1 MSDEQLESSLRQMP
15 PPGTSEHSNYKGN
28 ASSNVWQLYP
38 LTTVADVR
46 AWQAH
51 TPSPEKPTPRRPH
64 GSDSGSDIDDGD
76 ELPEPYADQ
85 EGPVAVT
92 VDRGTSTPSRVGYS
106 RGREAIETDT
116 ASSPAYAQ
124 HIFITSPP
132 VLPDRISHVRGSQA
146 PEGES
151 NTTRESTGGPSPSTT
166 PFLPPGFQDEF
177 LW

>member
-1 MSDEQLESSLRQMP
+1 MSDEQLESLLRQMP
-15 PPGTSEHSNYKGN
+15 PPETLEHSSYKGC

-51 TPSPEKPTPRRPH
+51 TQSPEQSTPRRSHSSDP
-64 GSDSGSDIDDGD
+64 GSPVDGE
-76 ELPEPYADQ
+76 ELPEPYADL

-92 VDRGTSTPSRVGYS
+92 ADGGTSTPSRVGYPM
-106 RGREAIETDT
+106 GTEAIETDT
-116 ASSPAYAQ
+116 ASSPAYSQ
-124 HIFITSPP
+124 YPPITSPP

-151 NTTRESTGGPSPSTT
+151 IVVRDSTGGPSPLKTS
-166 PFLPPGFQDEF
+166 FLPPDFQDEF